1 MILANRGSAPAL
13 AVKLTTA
20 SRWLLALVSTLA
32 FLALGPSPSWAR
44 QEPAPG
50 AQQDQKPL
58 PPPGQPLKVSI
69 EVVNVYAVVQEKKG
83 HLVPDL
89 NKDDFE
95 ITEDNVPQQVKY
107 FSRQTDTPLTLGM
120 MVDTSPSQERVL
132 PTEQEQAKAFLN
144 QVLRPKDLAFV
155 LHFDLEVEL
164 LQDFTADLQRLTHAI
179 DETVINGG
187 GQGPSPST
195 FPGANIGG
203 THLYDAV
210 WLAANELLK
219 NEVGRKVLILMTD
232 GEDQGSREKL
242 SSGLEAAQ
250 RSDVIIYSVEI
261 SDQSFYHTRGMGYGG
276 DSVLRKLSE
285 ETGGRVVPVK
295 NAGETAAAFQQIAR
309 ELRTQY
315 LLGYTSTNTKHD
327 GTYRKIRVEVKS
339 GNYKIQTRRGYYAPS
354 Q

>member
-1 MILANRGSAPAL
+1 MITNAPTRFA
-13 AVKLTTA
+13 A
-20 SRWLLALVSTLA
+20 LALV
-32 FLALGPSPSWAR
+32 LALLAGFQPTSWAR
-44 QEPAPG
+44 QDSAPAKP
-50 AQQDQKPL
+50 QEQKTST
-58 PPPGQPLKVSI
+58 PPGQTLKVSI
-69 EVVNVYAVVQEKKG
+69 EVVNVYAVVKEKDG
-83 HLVPDL
+83 HMVPDL

-95 ITEDNVPQQVKY
+95 ITEDNVPQEVKY

-120 MVDTSPSQERVL
+120 MVDTSPSQGRVL
-132 PTEQEQAKAFLN
+132 PIEQEQAKAFLN

-187 GQGPSPST
+187 GQGPMPST
-195 FPGANIGG
+195 FPGGNLGG

-232 GEDQGSREKL
+232 GEDQGSKEKL
-242 SSGLEAAQ
+242 TSGLEAAQ

-261 SDQSFYHTRGMGYGG
+261 SDQSFYHAQGIGYGG

-295 NAGETAAAFQQIAR
+295 NAGETAVAFQQIAR

-327 GTYRKIRVEVKS
+327 GTYRKIRVQVKS
-339 GNYKIQTRRGYYAPS
+339 GNYKVQARRGYYAPAH
-354 Q
+354 